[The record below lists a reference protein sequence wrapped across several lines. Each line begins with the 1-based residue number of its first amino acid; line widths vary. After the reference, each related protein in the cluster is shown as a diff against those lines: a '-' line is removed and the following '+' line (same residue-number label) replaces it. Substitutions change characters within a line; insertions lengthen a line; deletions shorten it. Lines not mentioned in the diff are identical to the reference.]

1 MNNTR
6 IITYHYVKN
15 PKDKLFEN
23 IPGRSVKSFV
33 DQIKYLKKNYSIIP
47 MEELIYNFS
56 TKKKLNKPCVVLT
69 FDDGYLDHFKNV
81 FPILLKYKIKGAFYA
96 PTYTLQQKGLL
107 DVNKIQLILSKF
119 ENKNKLKKEIDDF
132 LIKEKIYND
141 LEKELKKTLKD
152 KRKKEGRMYDDK
164 ATVIC
169 KILLQYL
176 IPNKKKKKILDILFK
191 KYVSSTKDQIIKKLY
206 LNSNQAK
213 IMIKEGMHF
222 GSHGIGHYWWEHL
235 SLKDQKKEILGSMNY
250 LKRLGIDQKN
260 FTVCYPWGSYS
271 KSTLKILKKIDC
283 KIGLVIK
290 HGVIN
295 NFNANPLLLPR
306 IDTNEIKNN

>member
-6 IITYHYVKN
+6 IITYHFVKN

-23 IPGRSVKSFV
+23 VPGRSVKSFV
-33 DQIKYLKKNYSIIP
+33 DQIKYLKKKYSIIP

-132 LIKEKIYND
+132 LIKEKIYD
-141 LEKELKKTLKD
+141 DVEKELQKTLKD
-152 KRKKEGRMYDDK
+152 KSKKDGRMYDDK

-191 KYVSSTKDQIIKKLY
+191 KYVSNTKDQIIKKLY

-222 GSHGIGHYWWEHL
+222 GSHGIGHYWWEYL
-235 SLKDQKKEILGSMNY
+235 SQKDQKKEILGSMSY
-250 LKRLGIDQKN
+250 LKGLGMDQKN

-283 KIGLVIK
+283 KIGLTTKQSVIK
-290 HGVIN
+290 

-306 IDTNEIKNN
+306 IDTNEIKSN